1 MKTKLSIRL
10 HLAVWC
16 VALLLTIIPLFSGDH
31 GAPFIGHLI
40 AALFW
45 IAVYYL
51 FYRYLSRLLLDKKLV
66 LYFAVSALTLLILP
80 FAGYFLLFISRAL
93 NSGNFSD
100 FFRGYGP
107 SMHFSGSKA
116 LLQAGL
122 FGSLFRMITEYYG
135 E

>member
-1 MKTKLSIRL
+1 MNTKLSFRL

-16 VALLLTIIPLFSGDH
+16 VALVLTIIPLFSGNP
-31 GAPFIGHLI
+31 GAPFIGHVI

-51 FYRYLSRLLLDKKLV
+51 FYRYLSRLLLDRKLL

-80 FAGYFLLFISRAL
+80 FIGYLLLFISRAL
-93 NSGNFSD
+93 NNGNFSN
-100 FFRGYGP
+100 FFQGYGP
-107 SMHFSGSKA
+107 AMHFSGSKA

-122 FGSLFRMITEYYG
+122 FGSLFRMITEYFG